1 VGKEYPHKQRQ
12 GSRAAPR
19 KKQKSL
25 ETELREEEEK
35 RRKLR
40 GEGWEQERGRERRR
54 GGREEKEN
62 TKGEG

>member
-1 VGKEYPHKQRQ
+1 MGKEYPHKQRQ
-12 GSRAAPR
+12 GSRSAPR
-19 KKQKSL
+19 KKQQSL
-25 ETELREEEEK
+25 ETELGEEEKK